1 MSRPAPLLLAALL
14 VLLMLTSA
22 VRAAERVALV
32 VGNGAY
38 RTVPALAN
46 AANDGRAV
54 AAALRE
60 LGFEVFEGIDLDAA
74 STTALLRDFAR
85 ALDGAAVGLFYY
97 AGHGMQVGGEN
108 YLVPVDARLEHESD
122 LNFETLKVKQVLS
135 LLESS
140 DRTSIV
146 VLDACRDN
154 PFAQQLAR
162 KITRS
167 RSVSS
172 GLAAIRSGVGTLI
185 AYATEPENV
194 ALDGTGPNSP
204 FTTALLKYLRTPGL
218 EVRQLMTRV
227 RQDVIAATDRAQVPW
242 DHSSLV
248 GDFYFVP
255 PASTPAETAAPAPD
269 LVVALTTDEQR
280 LWDATQ
286 RIADPGTKQRALGDY
301 LERYPQGSFAT
312 MARLQL
318 DDLGRS
324 SRTADDDDGA
334 AAARPDPPPRLDPPE
349 AVTERALGLDGPARA
364 RVQLVLSR
372 LGYPTGGADGLFG
385 PRTRAQIGAFQ
396 TASGLPTTGYLDD
409 ATMAR
414 LEDAAR
420 RLPPAPP
427 AQPPRAQAAA
437 PPAQGSVPATAPKAT
452 PPGGLVLCRGPDD
465 PAWMDERLITVAQ
478 CNAINGAWRLP

>member
-1 MSRPAPLLLAALL
+1 MSRAAPLLLAVL
-14 VLLMLTSA
+14 VTLAPLAGA
-22 VRAAERVALV
+22 VGAAERVALV

-38 RTVPALAN
+38 RSVPALAN

-54 AAALRE
+54 AASLRE

-74 STTALLRDFAR
+74 ATTALLRDFAR
-85 ALDGAAVGLFYY
+85 ALDQATTGLFYY

-122 LNFETLKVKQVLS
+122 LDFETLKVKQVLA
-135 LLESS
+135 LLERT

-146 VLDACRDN
+146 ILDACRDN

-194 ALDGTGPNSP
+194 ALDGSGPNSP
-204 FTTALLKYLRTPGL
+204 FTTALLRYLRTPGL
-218 EVRQLMTRV
+218 EVQQLMTRV

-255 PASTPAETAAPAPD
+255 PAAAPAEPTSPPAEV
-269 LVVALTTDEQR
+269 LVAVTTDEQR

-286 RIADPGTKQRALGDY
+286 RIADPGTRRRALGDY

-318 DDLGRS
+318 DDLGQA
-324 SRTADDDDGA
+324 SRTAEPATSPAGTPPPAPPVEPPAAMAERALSLDGA
-334 AAARPDPPPRLDPPE
+334 ARSHLQRLL
-349 AVTERALGLDGPARA
+349 A
-364 RVQLVLSR
+364 Q
-372 LGYPTGGADGLFG
+372 LGYPTGGADGVFG
-385 PRTRAQIGAFQ
+385 PRTRRQIGAFQ
-396 TASGLPTTGYLDD
+396 AASGLPATGYLDR
-409 ATMAR
+409 ATVAR
-414 LEDAAR
+414 LEEEAGR
-420 RLPPAPP
+420 RPDSPPPQSH
-427 AQPPRAQAAA
+427 AQRAA
-437 PPAQGSVPATAPKAT
+437 PLPTQPQRP

-465 PAWMDERLITVAQ
+465 PAWMEERLITVAQ
-478 CNAINGAWRLP
+478 CQAIHGAWRLP

>member
-1 MSRPAPLLLAALL
+1 MTRPAPLLLAALL
-14 VLLMLTSA
+14 VVLVLAGRAT
-22 VRAAERVALV
+22 AAERVALV

-54 AAALRE
+54 AATLRE
-60 LGFEVFEGIDLDAA
+60 IGFEVFEGIDLDAA
-74 STTALLRDFAR
+74 ATTALLRDFAR

-122 LNFETLKVKQVLS
+122 LDFETLKVKQVLN
-135 LLESS
+135 LLEST

-204 FTTALLKYLRTPGL
+204 FTTALVKYLRTPGL

-255 PASTPAETAAPAPD
+255 AATTPAEAVAPPPD
-269 LVVALTTDEQR
+269 AVVALTTDEQR

-286 RIADPGTKQRALGDY
+286 RIVDPDTKQRALGDY
-301 LERYPQGSFAT
+301 LEHYPQGSFAT

-318 DDLGRS
+318 DDLDRS
-324 SRTADDDDGA
+324 SRTTGGDDGA
-334 AAARPDPPPRLDPPE
+334 TAPRTDPPPRIDPPE
-349 AVTERALGLDGPARA
+349 AVTERALGLDPAART
-364 RVQLVLSR
+364 RVQLLLSR
-372 LGYPTGGADGLFG
+372 LGYPTGGADGVFG

-396 TASGLPTTGYLDD
+396 AARGLPATGYLDG

-414 LEDAAR
+414 LEDEAR

-427 AQPPRAQAAA
+427 APASTKQAAT
-437 PPAQGSVPATAPKAT
+437 PPAKSPEPPAAAKAR

>member
-1 MSRPAPLLLAALL
+1 MTRPAPLLLAALSVVL
-14 VLLMLTSA
+14 VLA
-22 VRAAERVALV
+22 VRATAAERVALV

-54 AAALRE
+54 AATLRE

-74 STTALLRDFAR
+74 STMALLRDFAR

-122 LNFETLKVKQVLS
+122 LDFETLKVKQVLT
-135 LLESS
+135 LLESA

-255 PASTPAETAAPAPD
+255 PATTPAEAVVPPPD
-269 LVVALTTDEQR
+269 VVVAMTTDEQR
-280 LWDATQ
+280 LWDAAQ
-286 RIADPGTKQRALGDY
+286 RIVDADTKRRALDEY
-301 LERYPQGSFAT
+301 LERYPRGSFAT

-318 DDLGRS
+318 DDLDRS
-324 SRTADDDDGA
+324 RGTAGGDDA
-334 AAARPDPPPRLDPPE
+334 ASAPRSDPSPRIDPPE
-349 AVTERALGLDGPARA
+349 AVTERALGLDGAART
-364 RVQLVLSR
+364 RLQLLLSR
-372 LGYPTGGADGLFG
+372 LGYPTGGADGVFG
-385 PRTRAQIGAFQ
+385 PRTRAQISAFQ
-396 TASGLPTTGYLDD
+396 ASNGLTATGYLDG

-414 LEDAAR
+414 LEDEAR
-420 RLPPAPP
+420 RLPPAPS
-427 AQPPRAQAAA
+427 AQASTKQAA
-437 PPAQGSVPATAPKAT
+437 VPPGPAPA

-465 PAWMDERLITVAQ
+465 PAWMEERLITVAQ
-478 CNAINGAWRLP
+478 CNAIKGTWRLP

>member
-1 MSRPAPLLLAALL
+1 MTRPALLSLALVL
-14 VLLMLTSA
+14 VLLSFASA

-54 AAALRE
+54 AATLRE
-60 LGFEVFEGIDLDAA
+60 LSFEVFEGIDLDAA

-85 ALDGAAVGLFYY
+85 ALDGAAVALFYY

-122 LNFETLKVKQVLS
+122 LDFETLKVKQVLS

-218 EVRQLMTRV
+218 EIRQLMTRV

-255 PASTPAETAAPAPD
+255 PTPTPAETVTPAPD

-301 LERYPQGSFAT
+301 LKRYPEGSFAT

-318 DDLGRS
+318 DDLDRS
-324 SRTADDDDGA
+324 QRTAGGDDRA
-334 AAARPDPPPRLDPPE
+334 TTSKPDPPPPPDPPE
-349 AVTERALGLDGPARA
+349 AVTERALGLDGAART
-364 RVQLVLSR
+364 RVQLLLAR
-372 LGYPTGGADGLFG
+372 LGYPVGGADGVFG
-385 PRTRAQIGAFQ
+385 PRTRTQIAAFQ
-396 TASGLPTTGYLDD
+396 ASRGLPTTGYLDD

-414 LEDAAR
+414 LEDEAR
-420 RLPPAPP
+420 RLPAAPAAQSTTKQVMAPP
-427 AQPPRAQAAA
+427 AQA
-437 PPAQGSVPATAPKAT
+437 PAPAPTPKAS

-465 PAWMDERLITVAQ
+465 PAWMDERLVTVAQ
-478 CNAINGAWRLP
+478 CNAIKGAWRLP